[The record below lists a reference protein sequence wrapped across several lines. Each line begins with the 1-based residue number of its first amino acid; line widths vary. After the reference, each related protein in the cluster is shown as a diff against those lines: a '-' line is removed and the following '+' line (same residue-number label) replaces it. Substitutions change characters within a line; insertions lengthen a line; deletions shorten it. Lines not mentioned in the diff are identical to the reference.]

1 MCTWMEVPAY
11 HQVLRLPIK
20 EPSLIIINV
29 VVWDTTIVYVLK
41 RGCLGACLWEWLAV
55 GVWGPKWSVPG

>member
-41 RGCLGACLWEWLAV
+41 RGCLGTCLWEWLA
-55 GVWGPKWSVPG
+55 